1 MRKSVW
7 LFATVLSLF
16 LVWSCGSSEGSG
28 GEPEIGKT
36 VDSKVE
42 IVAPIPDTAAPPAD
56 AETTEVVPEVVESLA
71 PGDLAALVDQEL
83 YTADLIFIAEPRP
96 PGSEHWQAVQD
107 LCKERFEQLGYE
119 TSLHDYG
126 SGVNVLGVKPGVD
139 LPDEQVLVS
148 AHYDHIFNCPG
159 ADDNGTGVAGVLES
173 ARVLSMADYSRTLVF
188 ACWDEEE
195 LGMVGSY
202 AYALEAKAGGDN
214 IIVAYVYEMIGYRSD
229 EPGSQE
235 IPMGFE
241 YIFPEQI
248 AELEKNE
255 FKGDFL
261 AIVSDDWA
269 RDPAELLAAFGKE
282 NDLPAF
288 VLELTQ
294 DQKNNDLFHDLRR
307 SDHSAFWAAGYPAM
321 MLTDTANFRNTHY
334 HCKEAPDV
342 VSDLDHEFASKIIRA
357 TVSSAA
363 ETLGI
368 M

>member
-7 LFATVLSLF
+7 LVAATLVLCF
-16 LVWSCGSSEGSG
+16 WSCGSSNGSG
-28 GEPEIGKT
+28 GEPEVAKA
-36 VDSKVE
+36 VDLKKEASSV
-42 IVAPIPDTAAPPAD
+42 PDTAAPPIDVAKAD
-56 AETTEVVPEVVESLA
+56 LPAEVAESLTPA
-71 PGDLAALVDQEL
+71 DLVALVDQEL
-83 YTADLIFIAEPRP
+83 YTGDLMFIAEPRP
-96 PGSEHWQAVQD
+96 PGSDHWQAVQN
-107 LCKERFEQLGYE
+107 LCQERFEQLGLE

-126 SGVNVLGVKPGVD
+126 SGVNVIGVKAGVE
-139 LPDEQVLVS
+139 LPEEQVLVT

-159 ADDNGTGVAGVLES
+159 ADDNGTGTAGVLES
-173 ARVLSMADYSRTLVF
+173 ARVLSMADYSRTLVV

-202 AYALEAKAGGDN
+202 AYALEAKARGDN
-214 IIVAYVYEMIGYRSD
+214 IIVAYVYEMIGYSNH

-241 YIFPEQI
+241 YLFPEQI

-269 RDPAELLAAFGKE
+269 REPAELLAAFGKE

-294 DQKNNDLFHDLRR
+294 GQKNNAMFHDLRR
-307 SDHSAFWAAGYPAM
+307 SDHSAFWAADYPAM

-342 VSDLDHEFASKIIRA
+342 PSDLDHEFATKIIGA
-357 TVSSAA
+357 TVGSAA
-363 ETLGI
+363 TTLGVL
-368 M
+368 